1 MAVDHVQP
9 TTSSFGYPNLG
20 WEPEANRRLTVTSLQ
35 AIPWEIQL
43 TFISPEYVY
52 KKIPS
57 IGLMAFFVH
66 PSFYP

>member
-1 MAVDHVQP
+1 M
-9 TTSSFGYPNLG
+9 
-20 WEPEANRRLTVTSLQ
+20 TSLQ

-66 PSFYP
+66 PPFYP